1 MKSRLI
7 NLSRTRKQFLMLV
20 MDGIMLLFSLWLA
33 FVLRLGNF
41 FPEYL
46 YPSWWLFIVMPVIT
60 IPLFIRFGMYRS
72 VLRYI
77 GIRVVSITFQATSI
91 SCLVVGFFMMFF
103 REETIQGAE
112 SLPRSV
118 LIIFW
123 FISNVVVISS
133 RFILKGFLY
142 SWENLVTDRRKTIIY
157 GAGSAG
163 IQILESLKKNNEY
176 LPIAFIDDDQ
186 NKQGT
191 IINSLE
197 VFPLNMIDE
206 LVKKKSVKEL
216 FFAIPSVNQ
225 TKRKEILKK
234 LTRYPIEVKLLPRM
248 DDLENGNV
256 SLEQIK
262 DVDVRDILGR
272 EIVKP
277 KIKLLTRNIENKN
290 VLITGAGGSIGSE
303 LSRQIKKLNPNKI
316 ILFDN
321 SEFNLYSI
329 HHELTVTNGIEII
342 PVLATITN
350 SSQVNNVICKY
361 NIDTIYH
368 AAAYKHV
375 PMVEQNI
382 VSGVYNNVIGT
393 YNVANAALENNVTN
407 MVLISTDKAVRPTN
421 VMGASKR
428 FSELILQ
435 AFAAENPETCFSMVR
450 FGNVID
456 SAGSVVPL
464 FRKQIKE
471 GGPVTVTHRNI
482 TRYFMSIPESVELVI
497 QAGSMAKGGDVFVLD
512 MGEPI
517 KILDLAYKMIHLSG
531 LIPIDNEN
539 PDGDIK
545 IAFTGLRPGEKL
557 YEELLIG
564 NNVVQSEHLRIM
576 QAREEKLSMDTIIG
590 CIQIIKEARDLQNE
604 EIVKD
609 LLLKH
614 VVGYSTEVTYKD

>member
-33 FVLRLGNF
+33 FVLRLGDF
-41 FPEYL
+41 FPEYI

-91 SCLVVGFFMMFF
+91 SCLIVGFFMMFF

-123 FISNVVVISS
+123 FISNVVVLSS

-176 LPIAFIDDDQ
+176 LPIAFIDDDK

-225 TKRKEILKK
+225 TKRKEILKR

-277 KIKLLTRNIENKN
+277 KTKLLTRNIENKN

-350 SSQVNNVICKY
+350 SSQVNNVVCKY

-393 YNVANAALENNVTN
+393 YNVANSALENNVAN

-435 AFAAENPETCFSMVR
+435 AFAAETTETCFSMVR

-497 QAGSMAKGGDVFVLD
+497 QAGAMAKGGDVFVLD

-531 LIPIDNEN
+531 LIPIDHEN

-545 IAFTGLRPGEKL
+545 IRFTGLRPGEKL

-564 NNVVQSEHLRIM
+564 NNVFQSEHLRIM